1 MSTAVPDTKNTN
13 PRGIPKAPFIDL
25 NDKQITNNVQLTIS
39 NLQQTLQK
47 YEYMLQSKDEQLKN
61 ITSVVKD
68 ISTNLKVINLLL
80 LEDEEDN
87 EDNDEE
93 DEEEI
98 QYELEDGL
106 YTFATIPK
114 KNKTNT
120 VSLWLGAGILME
132 FTYEEAL
139 EVLQEKYD
147 TYNIKIKDI
156 MEDLEW
162 LREQKTTMEVNIAKV
177 YNYNVLESKKMQQQ
191 KAGI

>member
-1 MSTAVPDTKNTN
+1 MSTAVPDLKNAN
-13 PRGIPKAPFIDL
+13 PRGIPKAPFVDL
-25 NDKQITNNVQLTIS
+25 HDKQITNNVQLAIT

-47 YEYMLQSKDEQLKN
+47 YEYMLQSKDQQLKS

-68 ISTNLKVINLLL
+68 ISTNLKVIKLLL
-80 LEDEEDN
+80 LEKDDEDI
-87 EDNDEE
+87 E
-93 DEEEI
+93 DEEEDDEI

-114 KNKTNT
+114 QNDKNT

-139 EVLQEKYD
+139 QVLQEKHD
-147 TYNIKIKDI
+147 TYNVKISEI

-177 YNYNVLESKKMQQQ
+177 YNYNVIESKKQQQ
-191 KAGI
+191 QQQRV

>member
-1 MSTAVPDTKNTN
+1 MSSAIPDTKKTN

-25 NDKQITNNVQLTIS
+25 ADKQLTNNIQLTIS

-47 YEYMLQSKDEQLKN
+47 YEYMLESKDQQLKS
-61 ITSVVKD
+61 ITGVVKD
-68 ISTNLKVINLLL
+68 ISTNLKVVKLLL
-80 LEDEEDN
+80 IEDIDDDAEDLQ
-87 EDNDEE
+87 
-93 DEEEI
+93 EI

-106 YTFATIPK
+106 YTFATLSN
-114 KNKTNT
+114 KNKSNT

-139 EVLQEKYD
+139 EVLEDKYA
-147 TYNIKIKDI
+147 TYDIKIKEI

-177 YNYNVLESKKMQQQ
+177 YNYNVLESKKKQQ
-191 KAGI
+191 ASI